1 MKIRAVNRMIG
12 NLSRAAVEGMS
23 DLSGSGNGRRE
34 MYKDIIATILSLI
47 ISMIII
53 GFIGKFLWNE
63 TVARLFTVVRPVQS
77 AWQVIGLMLLISLFK

>member
-1 MKIRAVNRMIG
+1 MKIRVINRMIG

-23 DLSGSGNGRRE
+23 DLSGSGNGRHQ
-34 MYKDIIATILSLI
+34 MYKDIIATILSI
-47 ISMIII
+47 ILSMIVI

-77 AWQVIGLMLLISLFK
+77 AWQVIGLLLLVSLFK